1 MARRSAKSSAAQGA
15 GKRPVRTLR
24 ITMPTAS
31 TTAQKAPENES
42 KKPATEEDVNKLSIA
57 DLTLD
62 TPLRPF
68 VRRRPAKPNP
78 FHFLT
83 LPSELRIKIYTYFFN
98 DIPTILDLDPD
109 NYKRIHKKLGLMRVC
124 KQVHREAT
132 YAFYS
137 SRTFRIFPTHPIRL
151 FKSKKP
157 LLSKLKPH
165 QRQCIT
171 SLELRLG
178 ISWNAPPKGWV
189 VNPALGLTDCA
200 DVQKLNVYIDFDPSD
215 NAWKDFRD
223 DGFYES
229 FCSNLM
235 TDIVET
241 LPSVSVVEFDAWSC
255 IKKSGDMMQT
265 LIATAQVLGL
275 AIEWGPER
283 GWTDGVDDDK
293 DDKKLYPSVHGIMA
307 AA

>member
-1 MARRSAKSSAAQGA
+1 
-15 GKRPVRTLR
+15 
-24 ITMPTAS
+24 MPSTP
-31 TTAQKAPENES
+31 TTAQKAPETQA
-42 KKPATEEDVNKLSIA
+42 KPVTEDDVNKLSIA

-62 TPLRPF
+62 IPLRPF
-68 VRRRPAKPNP
+68 ARPQRAKPNP
-78 FHFLT
+78 FHFLS
-83 LPSELRIKIYTYFFN
+83 LPSELRIKIYSYFFN
-98 DIPTILDLDPD
+98 DIPAILDLDPD

-124 KQVHREAT
+124 KQVHDEAT
-132 YAFYS
+132 YALYS
-137 SRTFRIFPTHPIRL
+137 SRTFRVFPTHPVRL

-189 VNPALGLTDCA
+189 VNPALGLNDCA
-200 DVQKLNVYIDFDPSD
+200 DVHTLKVYIDFDPSD
-215 NAWKDFRD
+215 NAWKDFRA

-235 TDIVET
+235 TDVINA

-255 IKKSGDMMQT
+255 IKKSGAMMQT
-265 LIATAQVLGL
+265 LITVAQDCGV

-283 GWTDGVDDDK
+283 GWTDGVDDEQDE
-293 DDKKLYPSVHGIMA
+293 KKLYSAHGIMA